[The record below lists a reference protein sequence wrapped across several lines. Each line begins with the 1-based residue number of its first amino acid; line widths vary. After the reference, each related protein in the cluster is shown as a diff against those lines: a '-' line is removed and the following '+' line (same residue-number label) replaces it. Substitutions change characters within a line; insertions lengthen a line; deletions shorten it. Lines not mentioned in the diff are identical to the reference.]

1 MPPSKKHDKLRV
13 RNCCAC
19 ERTIVTALEL
29 AMKKL
34 VNVPPSMHLYA
45 GEFRGRP
52 YCGYCLPAQA
62 KGK

>member
-1 MPPSKKHDKLRV
+1 
-13 RNCCAC
+13 
-19 ERTIVTALEL
+19 VTALEL